1 MAFAGGQEPDAA
13 DPGSGTPFA
22 RTSWGNLERNLHF
35 PVPLPTPGDFF
46 DGSIGMSGFRFSLQQ
61 VLDYREQLKEQAQVA
76 YARAQ
81 AELLR
86 EETQAESLRQLL
98 AEQESRLFS
107 AVPGDQ
113 GERWLLENYVRGIR
127 ADLNAT
133 LLRVR
138 SLTAL
143 AEESRQELTRRA
155 KEHKILEKLKAKQA
169 ERHMRDARVRE
180 QRTYDETAAI
190 RFKAPAV

>member
-1 MAFAGGQEPDAA
+1 
-13 DPGSGTPFA
+13 
-22 RTSWGNLERNLHF
+22 
-35 PVPLPTPGDFF
+35 
-46 DGSIGMSGFRFSLQQ
+46 MSGFRFSLQQ

-86 EETQAESLRQLL
+86 EETQAEGLRQLL
-98 AEQESRLFS
+98 STQESRLFS
-107 AVPGDQ
+107 TLPGDQ
-113 GERWLLENYVRGIR
+113 SERWLLENYVKGIR

-143 AEESRQELTRRA
+143 TEEARQELTSRA
-155 KEHKILEKLKAKQA
+155 KDHKILEKLKAKQA
-169 ERHMRDARVRE
+169 ERHTRDARVQE

-190 RFKAPAV
+190 RFKAPTV

>member
-1 MAFAGGQEPDAA
+1 
-13 DPGSGTPFA
+13 
-22 RTSWGNLERNLHF
+22 
-35 PVPLPTPGDFF
+35 
-46 DGSIGMSGFRFSLQQ
+46 MSGFRFSLQQ

-86 EETQAESLRQLL
+86 EESQAESLRQLL
-98 AEQESRLFS
+98 STQESRLFS
-107 AVPGDQ
+107 TLPGDQ
-113 GERWLLENYVRGIR
+113 GERWLLENYVKGIR

-143 AEESRQELTRRA
+143 TEESRQELIRRA
-155 KEHKILEKLKAKQA
+155 KEHKILEKLKVKQA
-169 ERHMRDARVRE
+169 ERHTRDARVQE

-190 RFKAPAV
+190 RFKAPTV

>member
-1 MAFAGGQEPDAA
+1 
-13 DPGSGTPFA
+13 
-22 RTSWGNLERNLHF
+22 
-35 PVPLPTPGDFF
+35 
-46 DGSIGMSGFRFSLQQ
+46 MSGFRFSLQQ

-180 QRTYDETAAI
+180 QRIYDETAAI